1 MRAGATAPALASCI
15 ACCIACMCGCPAAC
29 GGSNRQAGEACR
41 SWPGG
46 SPQFSCGARFSLCP
60 GLADVAV
67 ATGWGGALCP
77 LRHAGRGIRPG
88 SIPRSGSLKSHNARL
103 SAVTRAFAQVTT
115 LRPSELRGC
124 GPYPGIG
131 WLIGVGALPSWVDRH
146 LFRYKRGFVA
156 VRRSCDRLCCP
167 ALQQRAVSG
176 GSGSRLAV
184 QHALVLRYNRGAF
197 RYGGRTGRGEAA

>member
-15 ACCIACMCGCPAAC
+15 ACCIACMCGCPADC

-46 SPQFSCGARFSLCP
+46 SPQFSCGARVFLVS

-67 ATGWGGALCP
+67 ATRARGGALCP

-103 SAVTRAFAQVTT
+103 SAVTRPFVQFRAFLELSRKQCVLASVAD
-115 LRPSELRGC
+115 RPVC
-124 GPYPGIG
+124 
-131 WLIGVGALPSWVDRH
+131 VAPSRLGLST
-146 LFRYKRGFVA
+146 LFRYTSGFVTA
-156 VRRSCDRLCCP
+156 RM
-167 ALQQRAVSG
+167 SG
-176 GSGSRLAV
+176 GRAGPGGVLAV
-184 QHALVLRYNRGAF
+184 CRIDRTEL
-197 RYGGRTGRGEAA
+197 GGE